1 MLDRAARLPLERPH
15 ATLAA
20 ILLLTLLLAPSLLQ
34 VSFQTDVE
42 AFLPNSEA
50 ASQHER
56 VELLFGRESKVAQ
69 LYVIPTN
76 GNNILTMEAL
86 LEIQEL
92 HQQAAQLE
100 GVRTVV
106 SVSSFFDSALRE
118 KGASLET
125 ISLSDCPWDEVY
137 TALVESEG
145 GNYSYHHVTFIT
157 DVLVHR
163 DLDMISLLE
172 ENAECRDGPIASAA
186 LVLLNLDPELTT
198 PEHKQVGQQL
208 RELAQDWEGEQVR
221 AEAFSVDLLA
231 YDVDQTTS
239 HTNLLMGGGMLLVS
253 VLLLWYT
260 FRHWSYVLLPLVTLL
275 LALTWTFSF
284 AGLTGMR
291 LTAID
296 VAVLPLVAGLGI
308 DFAVHMSRRYQEEL
322 ALGRRV
328 PEALWEAQWHTGQAL
343 ALAMLTTV
351 IAFLSGVTAGVGPV
365 RDFSL
370 LCAAGIISAFLLT
383 LTFHTAA
390 RLLLDT
396 KLKSVPTQPGAEV
409 IERAVSRASMAV
421 ESRPMVILAT
431 VAVVTLLAIAG
442 ASRIDTSFSLDDF
455 LSEDL
460 GVMVTAEKIRTE
472 FRGASYSQSQI
483 LIEGNVTRAGFL
495 DELAELESGQLGSGE
510 WGVSD
515 DTFVIKLG
523 GEPMVES
530 VRSVLTTAIA
540 AEPYA
545 LIQGSNPSH
554 EWQRSQ
560 PFRVPAGERVSVT
573 WDADSQREESLL
585 SLGVTLY
592 WQDEDG
598 NALGND
604 TEHPS
609 GNSCSFQVPDS
620 VAQARLE
627 FSHFPDLED
636 DPLVVNSAVRG
647 GSFVWVQS
655 LQHTFN
661 LTESGAP
668 FGETDSHDVQELYD
682 YLYQRDLDLA
692 DPITNQTYA
701 ARMQQVLYR
710 NAQGEYSASVVRVF
724 IGPTPLR
731 ELDNHALEQMM
742 YDLEEDLPDNGF
754 AGAETSLTGGHV
766 LTVTTID
773 AIQSTQLKSTLIS
786 VALAML
792 LLVAIYRHF
801 GLGILNVLPVAL
813 ATIWILGSMAVL
825 SITLNVMTVMVT
837 ALTVGLGI
845 DYAIHIIARY
855 REELARRSEKEAL
868 EATIHQTGS
877 ALLISGLTTV
887 GGFAVLLLS
896 PMPLV
901 RNFGLLTALTIVY
914 AVLIALLVLPS
925 LIWAGNRLAELLS
938 RQWAG

>member
-1 MLDRAARLPLERPH
+1 MLERAARLPLERPC
-15 ATLAA
+15 ATVIAT
-20 ILLLTLLLAPSLLQ
+20 LLLTLLLAPSLLQ

-42 AFLPNSEA
+42 AFLPDSEA
-50 ASQHER
+50 ARQHER

-69 LYVIPTN
+69 LYVTPTN
-76 GNNILTMEAL
+76 GNNTLTMEAL

-92 HQQAAQLE
+92 HWQAAQLE
-100 GVRTVV
+100 GVRTAV

-118 KGASLET
+118 KGTSLEA

-137 TALVESEG
+137 SALVESEG

-163 DLDMISLLE
+163 DLDMISLLDQD
-172 ENAECRDGPIASAA
+172 AECRDGPIASAA

-198 PEHKQVGQQL
+198 PERKQVGQQL
-208 RELAQDWEGEQVR
+208 RQLAQEWEGEQVR

-253 VLLLWYT
+253 TLLLWYA

-328 PEALWEAQWHTGQAL
+328 PEALWEAQWHTGRAL

-351 IAFLSGVTAGVGPV
+351 IAFLSGVTAGVGPI

-370 LCAAGIISAFLLT
+370 LCAAGITSAFLLT
-383 LTFHTAA
+383 LTFHTAS

-396 KLKSVPTQPGAEV
+396 RLEAVPTHPGAEV
-409 IERAVSRASMAV
+409 VERAVTRAAMAV
-421 ESRPMVILAT
+421 ESRPVAILAV
-431 VAVVTLLAIAG
+431 VAVVTLLALAG
-442 ASRIDTSFSLDDF
+442 ASRVDTSFSLDDF
-455 LSEDL
+455 LSEEL
-460 GVMVTAEKIRTE
+460 EVMVTAEKIRTD
-472 FRGASYSQSQI
+472 FRGASYSQSQV
-483 LIEGNVTRAGFL
+483 LVEGNVTRAGFL
-495 DELAELESGQLGSGE
+495 DELAELESGQPGSGE
-510 WGVSD
+510 WGMSD

-530 VRSVLTTAIA
+530 VRSVVTTAIA

-545 LIQGSNPSH
+545 LAQGGNPSH

-560 PFRVPAGERVSVT
+560 SFRVPAGEMVSVT
-573 WDADSQREESLL
+573 WEADSQRASLL
-585 SLGVTLY
+585 SLEVTLH

-609 GNSCSFQVPDS
+609 GSSLSFQVPANAAR
-620 VAQARLE
+620 AQLE
-627 FSHFPDLED
+627 FSHLR
-636 DPLVVNSAVRG
+636 DPESSEALIANAAVRG
-647 GSFVWVQS
+647 DSFVWVQS
-655 LQHTFN
+655 LQHTFH
-661 LTESGAP
+661 LTEEGGP
-668 FGETDSHDVQELYD
+668 FGETSSHDVRELYD
-682 YLYQRDLDLA
+682 YLYQRDLELA
-692 DPITNQTYA
+692 DPFTNLTYA
-701 ARMQQVLYR
+701 ARMKQVLYR
-710 NAQGEYSASVVRVF
+710 DAQGEYSAAVVRVF
-724 IGPTPLR
+724 IGPTVSR
-731 ELDNHALEQMM
+731 ELDNHALEQMIS
-742 YDLEEDLPDNGF
+742 DLEQDLPDRGF

-773 AIQSTQLKSTLIS
+773 AIQSTQLKSTLLS

-801 GLGILNVLPVAL
+801 GLGLLNVLPVGL

-845 DYAIHIIARY
+845 DYAIHIIERY
-855 REELARRSEKEAL
+855 REELARRSEQGAL
-868 EATIHQTGS
+868 EVTIHQTGS

-925 LIWAGNRLAELLS
+925 LLWAGNRVAERLS
-938 RQWAG
+938 RWRAG

>member
-100 GVRTVV
+100 GVRTAI

-396 KLKSVPTQPGAEV
+396 RLKSVPTQPGAEV
-409 IERAVSRASMAV
+409 IERAVTRASMAV

-620 VAQARLE
+620 VSQARLE

>member
-1 MLDRAARLPLERPH
+1 MFDRAARLPLERPH
-15 ATLAA
+15 ATVAA

-34 VSFQTDVE
+34 VSFQNDVE

-69 LYVIPTN
+69 LYVMPTN
-76 GNNILTMEAL
+76 GNNVLTMEAL

-92 HQQAAQLE
+92 HRQAAQLE
-100 GVRTVV
+100 GVRTAI

-198 PEHKQVGQQL
+198 PERKQVGQQL
-208 RELAQDWEGEQVR
+208 RELAQDWKGEKVR

-351 IAFLSGVTAGVGPV
+351 IAFLSGATAGVGPV

-396 KLKSVPTQPGAEV
+396 RLKSVPTQPGAEV
-409 IERAVSRASMAV
+409 IERAVTRASMAV

-431 VAVVTLLAIAG
+431 VAVVTLLAMAG

-460 GVMVTAEKIRTE
+460 EVMLTAEKIRTD

-495 DELAELESGQLGSGE
+495 EELAELESGQLGSGE
-510 WGVSD
+510 WGISD

-545 LIQGSNPSH
+545 LTQGSNPSH

-636 DPLVVNSAVRG
+636 DPLIVNSAVRG

-668 FGETDSHDVQELYD
+668 FGETDPHDVQELYD
-682 YLYQRDLDLA
+682 YLYQRDLALRIA
-692 DPITNQTYA
+692 IENLLHPSGVCLVSN
-701 ARMQQVLYR
+701 
-710 NAQGEYSASVVRVF
+710 RVSQ
-724 IGPTPLR
+724 I
-731 ELDNHALEQMM
+731 E
-742 YDLEEDLPDNGF
+742 
-754 AGAETSLTGGHV
+754 
-766 LTVTTID
+766 
-773 AIQSTQLKSTLIS
+773 
-786 VALAML
+786 VAL
-792 LLVAIYRHF
+792 VE
-801 GLGILNVLPVAL
+801 
-813 ATIWILGSMAVL
+813 S
-825 SITLNVMTVMVT
+825 
-837 ALTVGLGI
+837 
-845 DYAIHIIARY
+845 
-855 REELARRSEKEAL
+855 
-868 EATIHQTGS
+868 
-877 ALLISGLTTV
+877 
-887 GGFAVLLLS
+887 
-896 PMPLV
+896 
-901 RNFGLLTALTIVY
+901 
-914 AVLIALLVLPS
+914 
-925 LIWAGNRLAELLS
+925 
-938 RQWAG
+938 

>member
-15 ATLAA
+15 ATVAA
-20 ILLLTLLLAPSLLQ
+20 ILLVTLLLAPSLLQ

-42 AFLPNSEA
+42 AFLPDSEA
-50 ASQHER
+50 ARQHEQ
-56 VELLFGRESKVAQ
+56 VELLFGRESKIAQ
-69 LYVIPTN
+69 LYVTPTN
-76 GNNILTMEAL
+76 GNNALTIEAL

-100 GVRTVV
+100 GVRTVI

-186 LVLLNLDPELTT
+186 LILLNLDPELTT
-198 PEHKQVGQQL
+198 PERKQVGQQL
-208 RELAQDWEGEQVR
+208 RELAQDWEGEQVS

-260 FRHWSYVLLPLVTLL
+260 FRHWSYVLLPLMTLL

-322 ALGRRV
+322 TLGRRV

-351 IAFLSGVTAGVGPV
+351 IAFLSGVTAGVGPI

-383 LTFHTAA
+383 LTFHTAT

-396 KLKSVPTQPGAEV
+396 RLKSVPTQPGAEV
-409 IERAVSRASMAV
+409 IERAVTRASMAV

-431 VAVVTLLAIAG
+431 VAVVTLLAMAG

-455 LSEDL
+455 LSEEL
-460 GVMVTAEKIRTE
+460 EVMVTAEKIRTD

-510 WGVSD
+510 WGISD
-515 DTFVIKLG
+515 DPFVIKLG

-545 LIQGSNPSH
+545 LVQDGNPSH

-560 PFRVPAGERVSVT
+560 PFRVPAGEMISVT
-573 WDADSQREESLL
+573 WNADSQRASLL

-609 GNSCSFQVPDS
+609 GNSCSFQVPNS

-627 FSHFPDLED
+627 FSHLRDPED
-636 DPLVVNSAVRG
+636 DPLIMNSAVRAE
-647 GSFVWVQS
+647 SFVWVQS

-668 FGETDSHDVQELYD
+668 FGQTSSHDVQELYD

-692 DPITNQTYA
+692 DPITNLTYA
-701 ARMQQVLYR
+701 ARIQQVLYR
-710 NAQGEYSASVVRVF
+710 DMQGEYSAAVVRVF
-724 IGPTPLR
+724 IGPTPSR
-731 ELDNHALEQMM
+731 ELDNRALEQMM
-742 YDLEEDLPDNGF
+742 YDLEEDLPDSGF
-754 AGAETSLTGGHV
+754 AGAETSLTGGHI

-786 VALAML
+786 VTLAML

-845 DYAIHIIARY
+845 DYAIHIIERY

-925 LIWAGNRLAELLS
+925 LLWAGNRLTELLNQQ
-938 RQWAG
+938 RAG